1 LTTAAAARMLPRGTM
16 DGEVAMFRFV
26 STVAA
31 TLVLSITGIFTAP
44 ALATTT
50 PTGHTWAVQAGS
62 VPIFDAN
69 GPRGAGNRFY
79 PASIAI
85 HQGDSITVTPMGP
98 HTFTYNRPRGP
109 VFTVFAPS
117 GGTTLADP
125 AATLNS
131 GFIGAG
137 PGTFTVTFAS
147 TLPAGRYN
155 FICALHLGMKETVDV
170 MPAGAELPKT
180 DADYAAIAQ
189 RQMTRDLAT
198 AERVNAAATEDRED
212 EDGNPTV
219 FVGAGTK
226 RVTNLRFYPASI
238 TIRVGQTI
246 TFLKTKDPTE
256 PHTVSFNI
264 PPGLPMIAEFLPNG
278 GSSFDGKGFV
288 NSGFLSTEKQFEYFQ
303 LAGTGLP
310 VALTKYSLTFTK
322 AGDFK
327 YVCAIHDGAGM
338 FAEVHV
344 R

>member
-1 LTTAAAARMLPRGTM
+1 MFRIVSAVAAA
-16 DGEVAMFRFV
+16 F
-26 STVAA
+26 
-31 TLVLSITGIFTAP
+31 VLSITGVLTSP
-44 ALATTT
+44 ALATT
-50 PTGHTWAVQAGS
+50 PTHTWQVQAGS
-62 VPIFDAN
+62 VPIFDAH

-79 PASIAI
+79 PAAIAI
-85 HQGDSITVTPMGP
+85 HQGDSVTVTPMGP
-98 HTFTYNRPRGP
+98 HTFTYNRPPGP
-109 VFTVFAPS
+109 VFGVFAPS

-147 TLPAGRYN
+147 TLPAGRYK
-155 FICALHLGMKETVDV
+155 FICALHLGMSETIDV

-198 AERVNAAATEDRED
+198 VERVNAAATEDLED

-219 FVGAGTK
+219 LAGVGTK
-226 RVTNLRFYPASI
+226 RVTNLRFYPAAI

-264 PPGLPMIAEFLPNG
+264 PPGLPMIAEFIPSG
-278 GSSFDGKGFV
+278 GSSFDGTGFV
-288 NSGFLSTEKQFEYFQ
+288 NSGFLSTKVQYAYFQ
-303 LAGTGLP
+303 LSGTPLP

-338 FAEVHV
+338 AGVVHV